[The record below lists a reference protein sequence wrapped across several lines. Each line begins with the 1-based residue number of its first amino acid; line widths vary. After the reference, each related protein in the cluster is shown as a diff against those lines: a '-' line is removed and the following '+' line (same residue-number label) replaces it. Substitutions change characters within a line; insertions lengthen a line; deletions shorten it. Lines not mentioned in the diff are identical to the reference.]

1 MTKIFKQLARHWAVC
16 LAVFALLFVQAYCD
30 LSLPDYTSKIVD
42 TGIQQGGIES
52 PLPQTVRK
60 STLDALSL
68 LMSEEDAQKLQNAY
82 QYYLQD
88 DGVLQLRTDLTED
101 ERTALEEAVTTP
113 DIVLYMA
120 AAQAANTPAG
130 QTGMA
135 MTGLA
140 EMQSADSTASDTD
153 TGTET
158 VAPTADDLDT
168 VCGQFAAMSQMPGFS
183 RDAIQQQL
191 TGAIGQ
197 LDETVVEN
205 MKSQSLLLV
214 QLEYEA
220 QGIAHDVQMH
230 YLYKVGGQM
239 LGLTLL
245 MVAVAVAV
253 GFLASRVSAAIGRD
267 LRRETFSSVIH
278 FSNAEIENFST
289 ASLITRTTNDIQQ
302 VQFVCVM
309 LLRMVAYAP
318 ILGIGG
324 VLHVVGN
331 SSGLSWIIVLDV
343 AILLLLIIFLM
354 NVAMPK
360 FKIMQTLVDR
370 LNLVSREILTGI
382 MPVRAF
388 SREQFEEQRFD
399 KANKDLMGTQLFTN
413 RAMVAM
419 MPFMTLIMNGTSL
432 LIVWFGGKAMDA
444 GNMQVGEMIAFI
456 TYTMQIVMS
465 FLMLAMVA
473 VMLPRAGVAANRI
486 DEVIRTKA
494 TINDPDEATAKPLLE
509 HKNWQGEV
517 GFHDVS
523 FRFPGADSDALE
535 HISFTAKPGETT
547 AIIGSTGCGKSTLLN
562 LIPRFYDA
570 TGGSVTV
577 DGIDVRNM
585 PQAQLHDLLGYVPQK
600 GVLFSGSIDSN
611 LKFGGEQI
619 TDADVKKAASIAQA
633 TEFIDAKPEGYQ
645 SPIAQG
651 GSNVSGGQKQRLSI
665 ARAIAKKPK
674 IYLFDD
680 SFSALDF
687 KTDVALRR
695 ALKAET
701 GNATVI
707 IVAQRISTVL
717 HANQILVLDEGRLV
731 GKGTHAQLMASCPE
745 YQEIARSQ
753 LSQKELDLETLN
765 TEKEGE

>member
-16 LAVFALLFVQAYCD
+16 LVVFALLFVQAYCD
-30 LSLPDYTSKIVD
+30 LALPDYTSKIVD

-52 PLPQTVRK
+52 PLPQTVRQ
-60 STLDALSL
+60 STLDTLSL

-88 DGVLQLRTDLTED
+88 DGVLQLRSDLTED
-101 ERTALEEAVTTP
+101 ERTALEDAVTTP

-130 QTGMA
+130 QNSMG

-140 EMQSADSTASDTD
+140 EMPSAAAD
-153 TGTET
+153 TET
-158 VAPTADDLDT
+158 TTPTAADLDT
-168 VCGQFAAMSQMPGFS
+168 VCSQFAAMSQMPGFDRS
-183 RDAIQQQL
+183 MLQK
-191 TGAIGQ
+191 Q
-197 LDETVVEN
+197 LDSAMNQLDSTLLEN
-205 MKSQSLLLV
+205 LKSQSLLLV

-220 QGIAHDVQMH
+220 QGVARNVQMG
-230 YLYKVGGQM
+230 YLFRVGGQM
-239 LGLTLL
+239 LALTLL
-245 MVAVAVAV
+245 MVVVAVAV

-267 LRRETFSSVIH
+267 LRRETFSSVIG

-302 VQFVCVM
+302 VQFVCVI

-324 VLHVVGN
+324 VLHVVGS
-331 SSGLSWIIVLDV
+331 SSGLSWIVVLDV

-354 NVAMPK
+354 SVAMPK
-360 FKIMQTLVDR
+360 FKVMQQLVDR

-388 SREQFEEQRFD
+388 SREKFEEQRFD
-399 KANKDLMGTQLFTN
+399 KANRELMGTQLFTN

-444 GNMQVGEMIAFI
+444 GTMQVGEMIAFI

-473 VMLPRAGVAANRI
+473 VMLPRAGVAADRI

-494 TINDPDEATAKPLLE
+494 TIHDPDEAAAKAAQA
-509 HKNWQGEV
+509 HTDWQGVVQFE
-517 GFHDVS
+517 DVS
-523 FRFPGADSDALE
+523 FRYPGADSDALE

-562 LIPRFYDA
+562 LIPRFYDV
-570 TGGSVTV
+570 TGGKVTV
-577 DGIDVRNM
+577 DGIDVREM

-600 GVLFSGSIDSN
+600 GVLFSGTIDSN
-611 LKFGGEQI
+611 LKFGGEDI
-619 TDADVKKAASIAQA
+619 TDAQVHKAAAIAQA
-633 TEFIDAKPEGYQ
+633 TDFIEAKPEGYQ

-665 ARAIAKKPK
+665 ARAIAKDPK
-674 IYLFDD
+674 VYLFDD
-680 SFSALDF
+680 SFSALDY
-687 KTDVALRR
+687 KTDVTLRR
-695 ALKAET
+695 ALKAQT
-701 GNATVI
+701 DNATVI

-731 GKGTHAQLMASCPE
+731 GKGTHAQLMVSCPE

-753 LSQKELDLETLN
+753 LSQKELALDTLN